1 MKKTTPSHIVNKLH
15 SVSDKQTILKATRV
29 KQTYVTHRGTKV
41 KVTLDF
47 LSEISRATS
56 FNKFK
61 GKLLGFF
68 NPTKVT
74 FKSKSYKDFFR
85 NTK

>member
-1 MKKTTPSHIVNKLH
+1 MKKTTPSHIVIKLH
-15 SVSDKQTILKATRV
+15 SISDKETILKATRV
-29 KQTYVTHRGTKV
+29 KQTYVTHTGTKV

-68 NPTKVT
+68 NLTKVT